1 MFKIKFSTLR
11 KSMNLL
17 VPHRHI
23 VQSWLSL
30 PMDVSSLTEW
40 LGIGNSWVYL
50 KISWITKK
58 L

>member
-1 MFKIKFSTLR
+1 MFKIKFNTLR

-50 KISWITKK
+50 K
-58 L
+58 